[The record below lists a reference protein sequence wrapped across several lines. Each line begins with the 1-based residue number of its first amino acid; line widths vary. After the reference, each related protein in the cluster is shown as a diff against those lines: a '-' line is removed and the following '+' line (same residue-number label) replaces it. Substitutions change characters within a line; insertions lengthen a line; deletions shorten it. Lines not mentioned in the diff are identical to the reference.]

1 MIKFLKNI
9 RRGLLIENKFSKY
22 LLYAI
27 GEIVLVVIGILIAL
41 QINNWNDERQL
52 RKEELKYYKNI
63 KRQLIEDTS
72 IIQGNKDFNQ
82 RYYEQYQFALEQI
95 AAEDSSNLDSLG
107 IIAINLLEYS
117 DVHKESNIYQS
128 LVNSGEIKLLNN
140 QGIVDML
147 QRLEETYIYIN
158 RIEDSHFD
166 IIKGIYPELAK
177 MIRFSQMKIIKVDQI
192 FEYEFENHF
201 VIVCEIMKEKDEIY
215 DEALD
220 EINVILEMIDN
231 ELLNQ
236 D

>member
-1 MIKFLKNI
+1 MIKFLRNI
-9 RRGLLIENKFSKY
+9 RRGLLIENKFSNY

-52 RKEELKYYKNI
+52 RKEELKYYQNI

-72 IIQGNKDFNQ
+72 IIQGNINFNQ
-82 RYYEQYQFALEQI
+82 HYFEQYQFALEQI
-95 AAEDSSNLDSLG
+95 ATEEKNNLDSLT
-107 IIAINLLEYS
+107 IISINLLEYS
-117 DVHKESNIYQS
+117 DIHKESNIYQS

-158 RIEDSHFD
+158 RIEDAHFD
-166 IIKGIYPELAK
+166 IIKGLYPELAK
-177 MIRFSQMKIIKVDQI
+177 IIRFSKLKIEQVDKI

-201 VIVCEIMKEKDEIY
+201 VTVSEIMREKDEIY
-215 DEALD
+215 HQALE
-220 EINVILEMIDN
+220 EIDSILVLIDG
-231 ELLNQ
+231 EFLKQ
-236 D
+236 Q